1 MFELG
6 QFAITLWGIGIG
18 RTRALR
24 AEPRRDLGASAL
36 EWAIISA
43 ILVTASVLIGGIVFT
58 VVKNKGQD
66 LQDCAATTI
75 GSSCATP

>member
-18 RTRALR
+18 RARALR

-43 ILVTASVLIGGIVFT
+43 ILVTASVLIGGIVYG
-58 VVKNKGQD
+58 VVQTKGEK
-66 LQDCAATTI
+66 LKECANTTI
-75 GSSCATP
+75 GGQCQ